1 VTSVRILLVVHGFPP
16 RATAGVEVY
25 TLRLAQALAARGHD
39 VRVLTAVHDLTAAPY
54 AVRER
59 SHEGVAVTE
68 IVSVHH
74 RGTLE
79 ATYDDPAIAAA
90 AQALLQQFRP
100 QCVHVQHLI
109 NLSAGVLAAARAV
122 GARVVF
128 TLHDY
133 WLSCP
138 RDGLRM
144 REDLA
149 LCTSMDH
156 ATCARCLT
164 GSPYLT
170 PPLQRGLAG
179 AGRRLGLGGS
189 LHRIHDVA
197 PRATERLLAWVR
209 RVSPARPDR
218 LARGMDRRAAVL
230 RAALEHV
237 DVFLAPTAFARD
249 RALELGVPAGKL
261 RLFPYGVLRQPPRPR
276 RAGARR
282 RFGFMGTLAPHK
294 GAHVLVGA
302 FRAVADPALTLD
314 LHGSL
319 TVQPSYVASL
329 RHAAAGDD
337 RIRIHGPY
345 AEGQQERVLDE
356 LDALVVPSIWWENSP
371 LVVIEALGAG
381 IPVIA
386 SRTGG
391 VGDLVPGDAGLLVPP
406 GDTAAL
412 RDAIAALA
420 SGAVLAGP
428 RAPLPFKTVAEE
440 AAGLEALYA

>member
-1 VTSVRILLVVHGFPP
+1 VRILLVVHGFPP

-25 TLRLAQALAARGHD
+25 TLRLAQALIARGHD
-39 VRVLTAVHDLTAAPY
+39 ARVLTAVHDMSAAPY
-54 AVRER
+54 SVRER
-59 SHEGVAVTE
+59 THEGVAVTE

-79 ATYDDPAIAAA
+79 ATYDDPAITAAA
-90 AQALLQQFRP
+90 AGFLQQLRP

-122 GARVVF
+122 GARVLF

-156 ATCARCLT
+156 ATCARCLA

-170 PPLQRGLAG
+170 PPLQRGVAG
-179 AGRRLGLGGS
+179 VGRRLGLGRA
-189 LHRIHDVA
+189 LHRLHDLA
-197 PRATERLLAWVR
+197 PRATERSLAWLR
-209 RVSPARPDR
+209 RASPARADH

-230 RAALEHV
+230 RAAIEHA
-237 DVFLAPTAFARD
+237 DVLLAPTAFARD
-249 RALELGVPAGKL
+249 RALEFGVPADKL
-261 RLFPYGVLRQPPRPR
+261 RLFPFGALRRPPRPR
-276 RAGARR
+276 QAGTRR

-294 GAHVLVGA
+294 GPHVLMSA

-314 LHGSL
+314 FHGSL

-329 RHAAAGDD
+329 RRAAAGDD
-337 RIRIHGPY
+337 RIRLHGPF
-345 AEGQQERVLDE
+345 AEGEQERVLGA
-356 LDALVVPSIWWENSP
+356 LDALVLPSIWWENSP
-371 LVVIEALGAG
+371 LVIIEALAAG

-391 VGDLVPGDAGLLVPP
+391 VADLVPEDAGLLVPP
-406 GDTAAL
+406 GDPNAL

-420 SGAVLAGP
+420 SGAQLAGP
-428 RAPLPFKTVAEE
+428 RAPLPFKTMAEE
-440 AAGLEALYA
+440 AAQLEALYA